1 MEKPAS
7 ISSEKESNSGLDYYQ
22 LRAEG
27 IKAIQQLT
35 GSFWTDYNEHD
46 PGVTILEQLCYAI
59 TDLCYRT
66 DFDIQDHL
74 YNSPEDDT
82 FLKAHEILP
91 CNALTI
97 NDYRKLIF
105 DQVFELKNLWV
116 LPIAEDGTSFRG
128 LYKILI
134 DIDQNIKGE
143 ENKMAIAEK
152 TRKVFCNSRNI
163 CEDIEEIKILKTL
176 EVSIFADVEVD
187 GIKDIE
193 SILAQIYYKVD
204 EYLSPEIRF
213 YSLQELMQEGYALND
228 IFNGPLL
235 KHGFIKTSELQPKS
249 NKILISEII
258 KIIMQVSGV
267 VSVKN
272 LYLKVGDTRYDNQVE
287 IGEEELPKLVT
298 MLSNQSRNPSIH
310 FFRGAVHYT
319 SIDYNVVERKLNEF
333 QSANKRVYRLSEET
347 ISIPLGKKLDVESY
361 YSIQNQFPLT
371 YGIGQ
376 YGIPKSSTS
385 TRKAQV
391 KQLKGYLLIFEQMFA
406 NYLSQL
412 ANSKTLFSLK
422 QDVKQTYFYQT
433 LDNVPDVKSLL
444 KEKKHEFIDEADLL
458 GGISLSYY
466 AGLPQLVKAKDN
478 YTDRRNRFLDYLL
491 AIHGESYT
499 QYSLSQFNYYFNEEE
514 FERHLIQNKTRLLK
528 SLSGINKNRARAFNY
543 LEQSLNTDNITGMEA
558 KISILLGLGVKT
570 SDQVMG
576 YNAHSLIGHYKEYG
590 LTLLDEN
597 ASEDDRA
604 SWDEEAKIEESW
616 TQEFIEGS
624 FDFIDTEEI
633 DLKAFSE
640 EKRKELLKNT
650 LPFRSN
656 NMLSAFLKDGI
667 TLTNYQ
673 VGKVNEN
680 DEDKYYAIFKA
691 PDQGWQKIG
700 SFNSFNEANTA
711 VLELVNV
718 IKELNIQ
725 SEGLHILEHI
735 LLRPDLVDHNHG
747 VLIYDENRKPFLRSA
762 KQYSF
767 EEREKLIQEIKP
779 HLNVFSNYSV
789 EATRD
794 KDFEVHF
801 KTPDDVY
808 HFVSIEANISVEETH
823 EKMENLFKFISD
835 EVRIVP
841 LEKKVGL
848 YVKNTHSGKIIP
860 EDFYS
865 YRVSV
870 MLPTWT
876 ARFSNKEFRSIVEDT
891 IHEQKPANIALN
903 CYWLNPTQLDQFEK
917 VYYQWMEEKRNPEA
931 NDELMDNLN
940 NQLSDMLITFKDN
953 CN

>member
-1 MEKPAS
+1 
-7 ISSEKESNSGLDYYQ
+7 L
-22 LRAEG
+22 
-27 IKAIQQLT
+27 
-35 GSFWTDYNEHD
+35 
-46 PGVTILEQLCYAI
+46 
-59 TDLCYRT
+59 
-66 DFDIQDHL
+66 
-74 YNSPEDDT
+74 
-82 FLKAHEILP
+82 
-91 CNALTI
+91 
-97 NDYRKLIF
+97 
-105 DQVFELKNLWV
+105 
-116 LPIAEDGTSFRG
+116 
-128 LYKILI
+128 
-134 DIDQNIKGE
+134 
-143 ENKMAIAEK
+143 
-152 TRKVFCNSRNI
+152 
-163 CEDIEEIKILKTL
+163 
-176 EVSIFADVEVD
+176 
-187 GIKDIE
+187 
-193 SILAQIYYKVD
+193 
-204 EYLSPEIRF
+204 
-213 YSLQELMQEGYALND
+213 
-228 IFNGPLL
+228 
-235 KHGFIKTSELQPKS
+235 
-249 NKILISEII
+249 
-258 KIIMQVSGV
+258 
-267 VSVKN
+267 
-272 LYLKVGDTRYDNQVE
+272 
-287 IGEEELPKLVT
+287 
-298 MLSNQSRNPSIH
+298 
-310 FFRGAVHYT
+310 
-319 SIDYNVVERKLNEF
+319 
-333 QSANKRVYRLSEET
+333 
-347 ISIPLGKKLDVESY
+347 
-361 YSIQNQFPLT
+361 
-371 YGIGQ
+371 
-376 YGIPKSSTS
+376 
-385 TRKAQV
+385 
-391 KQLKGYLLIFEQMFA
+391 FA

-412 ANSKTLFSLK
+412 ANSKNLFSLK

-458 GGISLSYY
+458 GGISLSYH

-590 LTLLDEN
+590 LSLMDEN
-597 ASEDDRA
+597 ASEEEI
-604 SWDEEAKIEESW
+604 SVWDEEAKIDESW
-616 TQEFIEGS
+616 SEEFIEGT

-633 DLKAFSE
+633 DQNAFSE
-640 EKRKELLKNT
+640 EERKNLLRNT

-656 NMLSAFLKDGI
+656 SILSAFLKDGI
-667 TLTNYQ
+667 SITNYQ

-680 DEDKYYAIFKA
+680 EEDRYYAIFKA
-691 PDQGWQKIG
+691 PDQNWQKIG
-700 SFNSFNEANTA
+700 SFSSFNEANTA
-711 VLELVNV
+711 VIELVNV

-779 HLNVFSNYSV
+779 HLNEFSNYSV

-801 KTPDDVY
+801 KTPDDKY

-823 EKMENLFKFISD
+823 EKMESLFKFMSD
-835 EVRIVP
+835 EIKIVP

-903 CYWLNPTQLDQFEK
+903 CYWLSPSQLDQFEK
-917 VYYQWMEEKRNPEA
+917 VYYQWMNEMRNPEA
-931 NDELMDNLN
+931 NDELMDDLN
-940 NQLSDMLITFKDN
+940 NQLSDLLVTFKDN
-953 CN
+953 CNP